1 VSRRTARAIATAIV
15 VFSIA
20 SVIASIP
27 IALASHDRIQP
38 GQIVVIGDRS
48 SPRTQE
54 ILEQVRAERAAGDP
68 LTETTGGFSFWTGVV
83 ILALLGWLG
92 VGALIVW
99 RQPRNWAGWLFLI
112 TGTPLPLLTIAQ
124 QLLILG
130 TKVDPGSVPLMDLWA
145 FVGEYGIYPS
155 ALLPLLF
162 LLYPDGHPP
171 SRRWRWA
178 AVGLIGG
185 ASFSVLGFL
194 FRPGPFNAF
203 LGDGLLYV
211 NPLGIDAFAGL
222 GTAMITIGAIVG
234 LLSAFST
241 VIAVRQRFKRSRG
254 EERQQMRWLAYV
266 ASLAGGFFA
275 LQWLL
280 GFVAE
285 LFSPDANAPVFE
297 VLFALTAFTIVLGV
311 PAAYLVAIFRHGLW
325 DLDVVVKKTVQYGV
339 LLIGLLGAVALLL
352 VAAPV
357 ILVGGDGT
365 LPSGVVPGFVAG
377 IVVAL
382 AIAVLR
388 APARRLANRVVYGG
402 RATPYEVLSEF
413 TGRVGETY
421 STEDILPRM
430 AQLLGEATG
439 ARVARVWLRVGTVFR
454 AEATWPGD
462 APPAG
467 DVPSGERLASFGDD
481 HAFEVRH
488 QGELLGALTVTEA
501 PDDPITPAKERLAR
515 DMASQAGLV
524 LRNVRLIE
532 ELRDSRRR
540 IVAAQD
546 ERAKKLERN
555 IHDGA
560 QQQLVALAVQLRLA
574 DSLIERDASKAHD
587 LLADLQGR
595 TSQTLEDLR
604 DLARGIYP
612 PLLADQGLPAAIEAQ
627 ARRSPVSVTVDPD
640 GVGRYDQDVEAA
652 IYFACLEALNNVAKY
667 ADASSARIRLW
678 QEDGQL
684 GFEVSDD
691 GRGFDVTSAR
701 SGSGLQGI
709 SDRIEA
715 VGGSVRV
722 ASSPGSGTR
731 LSGWIPIDGS
741 GT

>member
-145 FVGEYGIYPS
+145 FVGEYGIYPI

-421 STEDILPRM
+421 STEDVLPRM

>member
-145 FVGEYGIYPS
+145 FVGEYGIYPI

-421 STEDILPRM
+421 SAEDVLPRM